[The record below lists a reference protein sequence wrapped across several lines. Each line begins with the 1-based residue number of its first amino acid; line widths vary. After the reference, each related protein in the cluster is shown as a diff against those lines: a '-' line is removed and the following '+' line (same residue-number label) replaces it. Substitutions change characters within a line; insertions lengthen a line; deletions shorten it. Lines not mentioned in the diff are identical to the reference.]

1 MQTNLVEK
9 LRIAAGAEI
18 KSPYK
23 ETYDEADAGVFE
35 ALGIGM
41 SKNAI
46 REIAMNKD
54 AYGFDEAPALQTIPS
69 VGTPVQFLQWW
80 SPKVIKTLYAKR
92 VADEIL
98 GVTNAGSWEDAEVI
112 VPEVETTGQ
121 AALYGDY
128 VNGENSNF
136 NVNFNKRAVVRFLS
150 TVSVGTLEEMQ
161 ISRMRMSAKERKMVA
176 TTNALEIQRNQVA
189 FNGFLVGNQANYGI
203 LNDPRLPAYGTLPAN
218 DKGKTDWASKAYGEI
233 ASDIRMMLRDLEVK
247 MAGLFSSRD
256 DSFTMVLPM
265 AASQAMTAVP
275 QYNSYG
281 FDGSVEA
288 WFKKAYPRA
297 RIVYAP
303 QFDKALGGQ
312 NVVLIFVDE
321 IDGEKN
327 ADQFIQQKMF
337 LVGFERR
344 DTYIKETYSNAT
356 AGAFF
361 GYGVGAVRYVGV

>member
-35 ALGIGM
+35 ALGFGM
-41 SKNAI
+41 SKNAV
-46 REIAMNKD
+46 REISMYKD
-54 AYGFDEAPALQTIPS
+54 AYGFDEAPALQTVPS

-80 SPKVIKTLYAKR
+80 SPKVIKTVYAKR
-92 VADEIL
+92 AADEIL
-98 GVTNAGSWEDAEVI
+98 GVTNAGSWEDAEVV

-176 TTNALEIQRNQVA
+176 TANALEIQRNQVA
-189 FNGFLVGNQANYGI
+189 VNGFLVGNQANYGI

-218 DKGKTDWASKAYGEI
+218 DKGKTDWASKTYGEI
-233 ASDIRMMLRDLEVK
+233 VNDIRTMLKELEVK

-256 DSFTMVLPM
+256 DAFTMVLPM

-297 RIVYAP
+297 RIIYAP

-321 IDGEKN
+321 VDGEKN
-327 ADQFIQQKMF
+327 ADQFVQQKMF

-344 DTYIKETYSNAT
+344 GTSIIETYSNAT

>member
-80 SPKVIKTLYAKR
+80 SPNVIKTLYAKR
-92 VADEIL
+92 AADEIL

-121 AALYGDY
+121 ATLYGDY

-176 TTNALEIQRNQVA
+176 TTNALEIQRNQVT

-218 DKGKTDWASKAYGEI
+218 DKGKTDWASKTYGEI
-233 ASDIRMMLRDLEVK
+233 INDIRTMLKELEVK

-288 WFKKAYPRA
+288 WFKKAYQRA
-297 RIVYAP
+297 RVVYAP

-321 IDGEKN
+321 VDGEKN
-327 ADQFIQQKMF
+327 ADQFIQQKLF

-344 DTYIKETYSNAT
+344 GTSIIETYSNAT